1 MIQSLGMSRTTE
13 IAQYCPP
20 LRIVD
25 KVVEYTFSSTIC
37 FFGGFEP
44 KKLIVEKKRGSCGKI
59 FGIKKEMA
67 NRGNHICKLW
77 KIVLQIVE
85 ITFASCG
92 KSFCK
97 SWKSRLQVVENL
109 LREMIKTENFR
120 LRRSFSKV
128 ISA

>member
-1 MIQSLGMSRTTE
+1 M
-13 IAQYCPP
+13 
-20 LRIVD
+20 
-25 KVVEYTFSSTIC
+25 EYTFSSTIC
-37 FFGGFEP
+37 FLGGFGP
-44 KKLIVEKKRGSCGKI
+44 KKQIVEKKEEVVERFSGSKR
-59 FGIKKEMA
+59 K
-67 NRGNHICKLW
+67 W
-77 KIVLQIVE
+77 QIVE

-109 LREMIKTENFR
+109 LREMIKAENFR